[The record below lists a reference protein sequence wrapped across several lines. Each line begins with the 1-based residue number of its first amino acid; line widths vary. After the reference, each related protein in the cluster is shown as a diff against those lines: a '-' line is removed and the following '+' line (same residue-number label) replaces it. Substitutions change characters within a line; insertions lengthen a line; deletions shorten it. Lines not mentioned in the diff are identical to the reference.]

1 MFQSSDTAEEIMSL
15 QNHIAELEDE
25 KGNLQL
31 RLVELDDGLN
41 AQGNFESPPGKHLPI
56 DDSFCVLF
64 NDGHPIVGCIVYCL
78 NCGFA
83 ESTTK
88 YLHSTV
94 IFSSLYYL

>member
-31 RLVELDDGLN
+31 RLVELDDALN

-56 DDSFCVLF
+56 IIIKKNACALKT
-64 NDGHPIVGCIVYCL
+64 PRIVALPFIYGVECIITPHCL
-78 NCGFA
+78 C
-83 ESTTK
+83 
-88 YLHSTV
+88 LPH
-94 IFSSLYYL
+94 